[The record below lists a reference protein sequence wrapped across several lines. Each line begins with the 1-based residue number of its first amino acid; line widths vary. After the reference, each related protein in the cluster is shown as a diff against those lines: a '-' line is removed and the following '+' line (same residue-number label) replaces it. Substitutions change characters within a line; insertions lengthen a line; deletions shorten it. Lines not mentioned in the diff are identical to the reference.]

1 MIIEF
6 RMLCI
11 IDLYPVSHYFILNLY
26 PLQPSVS
33 PTTNAPTTMSPTPF
47 EPEVVSFTAPD
58 SNSCSIKYAAYF
70 QVTAG
75 DKWVKMTDL
84 AMTTYYT
91 KDVEVYIKR
100 GETEPYEK
108 TPCAWELVGTTDPTW
123 NPGSWK
129 RNVYPQWDEN
139 GFTPT
144 IIAPNETIS
153 VYMINVRQSYGFC
166 MKSQYNGEKY
176 TKTWQ
181 QLPADSPVGAV
192 SISWGN
198 DGSKHDHFKPGS
210 RYAVAN
216 HGGVKLETV
225 QPGTETHEPTMAPV
239 EPSVP
244 GEITRVGVI
253 GTENSYGLQFD
264 VKNKNPDKD
273 MIIKSFGMPLTSSGG
288 IDVWVRDSS
297 HMGQSSGSCNDWNN
311 WCGGWNNLVSRV
323 NVNYVS
329 GSLSVSPS
337 FVAVIKPG
345 ATSSFVLASHS
356 AIFDSAIG
364 KAVVSNGMC
373 ICY

>member
-1 MIIEF
+1 
-6 RMLCI
+6 
-11 IDLYPVSHYFILNLY
+11 
-26 PLQPSVS
+26 
-33 PTTNAPTTMSPTPF
+33 MSPTPF

-253 GTENSYGLQFD
+253 GTENVYGYEFD
-264 VKNKNPDKD
+264 MTNTNSEGKD
-273 MIIKSFGMPLTSSGG
+273 MIINSLELPMDASGEV
-288 IDVWVRDSS
+288 DVWVRDGTHEGSS
-297 HMGQSSGSCNDWNN
+297 SSCHRWNN
-311 WCGGWNNLVSRV
+311 GCNVWTNLVARK
-323 NVNYVS
+323 NVYASNGVYKT
-329 GSLSVSPS
+329 PS
-337 FVAVIKPG
+337 FVAVIKAG
-345 ATSSFVLASHS
+345 ATSSFVVVSGKS
-356 AIFDSAIG
+356 IFEGTDSITTG
-364 KAVVSNGMC
+364 VSNGKKF
-373 ICY
+373 I